1 MKYLSEQD
9 LIDLG
14 FKRKNISAEES
25 GDVPYHYYEYSF
37 GIYSTVILASSD
49 GPLDDGIYI
58 AKILDY
64 DNFIFEDKD
73 TLKEFIDLLN
83 KVKIGK

>member
-1 MKYLSEQD
+1 MKFLSKQD

-25 GDVPYHYYEYSF
+25 GDEPYHYYEYSF
-37 GIYSTVILASSD
+37 GIYSMVILASSYR
-49 GPLDDGIYI
+49 PLDDGMYI

-64 DNFIFEDKD
+64 DNFIFDDKD

-83 KVKIGK
+83 KVNIKK

>member
-1 MKYLSEQD
+1 MNYLSEQD

-37 GIYSTVILASSD
+37 GIYSMIILASAD
-49 GPLDDGIYI
+49 GPLNDGIYI
-58 AKILDY
+58 AKITKKASTIASFSQMTKFFCRIIFK
-64 DNFIFEDKD
+64 NFESK
-73 TLKEFIDLLN
+73 
-83 KVKIGK
+83 